1 MFTQCTHCK
10 AVFRVTMKEITT
22 AQGKLRCGECANT
35 FDAMGTLSNTL
46 PGKNQGETMNGVQ
59 KSEAFANKNHNHVP
73 DKTIAKPFFTSP
85 LWISLAIALLSLL
98 LLLQVL
104 YTYRN
109 WFAHQP
115 LTSSLTRSFCNI
127 TKCEITP
134 QRKVNQIEILS
145 KNVYGHPNDPE
156 SLIVSASLKNQSKHK
171 QPYPLIEVSFL
182 NKNEETVALQRFRPE
197 SYTKKSASNEYFK
210 PGATLNFRM
219 KIADPGNEAVRF
231 QFRFL

>member
-1 MFTQCTHCK
+1 MFTQCTYCK

-35 FDAMGTLSNTL
+35 FDAMETLSNTL
-46 PGKNQGETMNGVQ
+46 PGENQEAPMSGEQ
-59 KSEAFANKNHNHVP
+59 RSEAFANRRPSNATDQAIK
-73 DKTIAKPFFTSP
+73 KPFFTNP
-85 LWISLAIALLSLL
+85 LWISLAIALLVAL

-115 LTSSLTRSFCNI
+115 LTASLTRSFCEI
-127 TKCEITP
+127 TQCEITP
-134 QRKVNQIEILS
+134 QRNVNQIEILS
-145 KNVYGHPNDPE
+145 KNVYGHPNDPH

-197 SYTKKSASNEYFK
+197 SYTSNNADHKYFN
-210 PGATLNFRM
+210 PGETLNFRM
-219 KIADPGNEAVRF
+219 KIADPGSEAVRF

>member
-35 FDAMGTLSNTL
+35 FDAMETLSNTL
-46 PGKNQGETMNGVQ
+46 PSENLGDKLSSTQ
-59 KSEAFANKNHNHVP
+59 KSEAFAKRHHSNDDNKS
-73 DKTIAKPFFTSP
+73 DKPFFIRP
-85 LWISLAIALLSLL
+85 LWISLVITLLVSL

-109 WFAHQP
+109 WLAHQP
-115 LTSSLTRSFCNI
+115 LTASLTRNFCKI
-127 TKCEITP
+127 TNCVITP
-134 QRKVNQIEILS
+134 QRQVNQIEILS
-145 KNVYGHPNDPE
+145 KNVYGHPNDPN
-156 SLIVSASLKNQSKHK
+156 SLIVTASLKNLATHK

-182 NKNEETVALQRFRPE
+182 NKKEEIVALQRFRPD
-197 SYTKKSASNEYFK
+197 SYTKNKPGHEYFN
-210 PGATLNFRM
+210 PGETLTFRM
-219 KIADPGNEAVRF
+219 KIMDPGSEAVRF

>member
-1 MFTQCTHCK
+1 MFTQCSHCK

-35 FDAMGTLSNTL
+35 FDAMETLSNTL
-46 PGKNQGETMNGVQ
+46 PGENQGDKMSGAQ
-59 KSEAFANKNHNHVP
+59 KSEAFANRRHNNVSEQ
-73 DKTIAKPFFTSP
+73 TSNKPFFTRP
-85 LWISLAIALLSLL
+85 LWISLAVTLLTVL

-115 LTSSLTRSFCNI
+115 LTSSLTRSFCEI

-145 KNVYGHPNDPE
+145 KNVYGHPNDPN

-182 NKNEETVALQRFRPE
+182 NKKEEIVALQRFRPE
-197 SYTKKSASNEYFK
+197 SYTKNTSGEKYFN
-210 PGATLNFRM
+210 PGEVLTFRM